1 MTDDR
6 PDLDSFERGC
16 LYRHDHTDHIFEF
29 RGTARVPE
37 LEEERVGIFESM
49 DHTGEL
55 ILATNAGYDHGERFT
70 PVGDAMADDI
80 DIARGPR

>member
-16 LYRHDHTDHIFEF
+16 LYRHDHTDQIYEF
-29 RGTARVPE
+29 RGFARVPE
-37 LEEERVGIFESM
+37 LGEERVGVFESM
-49 DHTGEL
+49 EHPGEL
-55 ILATNAGYDHGERFT
+55 ILATHAGYDHGERFT